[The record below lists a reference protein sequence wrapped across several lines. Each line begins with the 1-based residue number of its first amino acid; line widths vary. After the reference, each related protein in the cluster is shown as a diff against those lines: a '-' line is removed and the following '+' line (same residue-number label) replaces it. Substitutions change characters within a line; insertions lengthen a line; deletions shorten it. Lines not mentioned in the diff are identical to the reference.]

1 MNKEVW
7 NMRFRELLKIE
18 FMKVKRSHIVP
29 LIFVAPLLVVISG
42 VANISQYF
50 TPEYTSAWPA
60 MFIQSALLYA
70 YYLLP
75 FSMIVVCVMISGREK
90 GNNGILKMLALPVSR
105 YSLCAAKFCVLLFY
119 LFMEMLVFLA
129 VFVAAGLVATQTMG
143 ITETLPFSYL
153 LQWCL
158 WLFLTMLPCVGTM
171 WAITVLFEKPLFSVG
186 LNLLLVIPGILV
198 SNTPLW
204 LAYPYCYSGYLVSCS
219 LHAFT
224 VGATD
229 NAFPLFPFL
238 ACAILAFVLTFALA
252 VTQFGKKEM
261 R

>member
-75 FSMIVVCVMISGREK
+75 FSMIVACVMISGRKK
-90 GNNGILKMLALPVSR
+90 GNHGIRSIQPSSVCCYAICSWKCS
-105 YSLCAAKFCVLLFY
+105 FCLL
-119 LFMEMLVFLA
+119 
-129 VFVAAGLVATQTMG
+129 
-143 ITETLPFSYL
+143 YL
-153 LQWCL
+153 L
-158 WLFLTMLPCVGTM
+158 P
-171 WAITVLFEKPLFSVG
+171 TV
-186 LNLLLVIPGILV
+186 
-198 SNTPLW
+198 
-204 LAYPYCYSGYLVSCS
+204 
-219 LHAFT
+219 
-224 VGATD
+224 
-229 NAFPLFPFL
+229 
-238 ACAILAFVLTFALA
+238 
-252 VTQFGKKEM
+252 
-261 R
+261 